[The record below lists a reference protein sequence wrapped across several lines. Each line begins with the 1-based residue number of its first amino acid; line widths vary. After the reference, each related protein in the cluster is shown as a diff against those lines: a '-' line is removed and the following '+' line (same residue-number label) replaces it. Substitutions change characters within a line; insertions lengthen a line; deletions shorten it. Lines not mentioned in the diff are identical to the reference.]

1 MVGIIKEQTRNYVA
15 DMASA
20 NATAINA
27 QNVGELRSL
36 WGGVSNFV
44 NNVQQEKEKQRKKEE
59 KELEDADINM
69 INTEIGGTLSN
80 ELMGENARRVADG
93 TDPNTPAY
101 NQWLESER
109 QRIFQPYIDQMQSEK
124 GKAAL
129 QKMARDTTD
138 KIVSSNIGKIAQNR
152 KKAQA
157 AGAFVSTGKQ
167 LKNDAYGFGQLG
179 DWDGFQDATK
189 AQKDAMLKYAK
200 KNGGE
205 EAVAETEYAIDTQ
218 NILAFYNGMAESDP
232 EKIIAMLD
240 AKGNIRQQLEER
252 RAELDKARVAD
263 GGKPYTDAE
272 LDKLAE
278 TMMAKGEY
286 KNASDQFE
294 GIIPDSI
301 RDHYTANYEKRL
313 QGRIAE
319 LKERQKSLA
328 KGSDAHKNVEKQIKD
343 LQDKLANPD
352 AEVTEMIKSDL
363 RKLVL
368 PKAKKQVELNK
379 LAKKKQDQE
388 QYVHNYTMV
397 MSPDN
402 NAAFDANMAILFGK
416 QNAEELF
423 GKSIS
428 QEAMDKAYE
437 RYKENDNKV
446 VLNTVVDF
454 DATEAIA
461 DGLANIRNYQG
472 EDPLPLIKYALEI
485 QADLGESAN
494 MTESQKQ
501 NVKNILFAAVQDK
514 GFGDVMSSVLSS
526 DNRYFPD
533 TSWGENIFGS
543 VTNRDFYGE
552 RIYPDMSK
560 GEVLDIM
567 GLPSSDIKKQDID
580 EVRKYMKTESVR
592 VINDVMSMLA
602 VAAQEPDKE
611 RRLAMAQEAAKYLAS
626 EKQKVYDTAMRNYGI
641 DLAKLREVK
650 ATRGQAFTQIGTQLK
665 EYLGDDPS
673 TGEPLWGDYYDTEQ
687 AKQAQK
693 RLVDTLTVDISQ
705 FDEKGE
711 KDGRK

>member
-15 DMASA
+15 DMANA
-20 NATAINA
+20 NKTAIAA

-36 WGGVSNFV
+36 WGGVSSFAQNAIKE
-44 NNVQQEKEKQRKKEE
+44 NENARTKADQE
-59 KELEDADINM
+59 M
-69 INTEIGGTLSN
+69 INTQIGSALSN
-80 ELMGENARRVADG
+80 ELMSENAKRIANGV
-93 TDPNTPAY
+93 DPNTPEY
-101 NQWLESER
+101 NKWLESER
-109 QRIFQPYIDQMQSEK
+109 QRIFQPYIDQMQSEE
-124 GKAAL
+124 GRLAL

-138 KIVSSNIGKIAQNR
+138 KLVASNIGKIAQNR

-157 AGAFVSTGKQ
+157 AVAFAQTGNQ
-167 LKNDAYGFGQLG
+167 LKNDAYGFGKLG

-189 AQKDAMLKYAK
+189 AQKDAMIKYAK

-205 EAVAETEYAIDTQ
+205 EAAAEVEYAIDTQ
-218 NILAFYNGMAESDP
+218 NLLSFYNGMAESDP

-252 RAELDKARVAD
+252 RAELDEARVAD
-263 GGKPYTDAE
+263 GVKPHTDAE
-272 LDKLAE
+272 LDKMAE
-278 TMMAKGEY
+278 TMAKKGDY
-286 KNASDQFE
+286 KRASDEFDAL
-294 GIIPDSI
+294 IPDSI
-301 RDHYTANYEKRL
+301 RDKYTERYKKVL
-313 QGRIAE
+313 QNRIYD
-319 LKERQKSLA
+319 LKERKKSLA
-328 KGSDAHKNVEKQIKD
+328 KGSDAYKNVEKQIKD
-343 LQDKLANPD
+343 LQKKLENPD
-352 AEVTEMIKSDL
+352 AEVTENIKSDL

-379 LAKKKQDQE
+379 LADKKREQE
-388 QYVHNYTMV
+388 QYVRNYTMV

-402 NAAFDANMAILFGK
+402 DAAFDANMAILFGK

-446 VLNTVVDF
+446 ILNTTVDF

-501 NVKNILFAAVQDK
+501 NVKNIMFAAVQDK

-552 RIYPDMSK
+552 RIYPGMSK

-580 EVRKYMKTESVR
+580 EVRKYIKTESVR

-611 RRLAMAQEAAKYLAS
+611 KRLAMAQEAAKYLAS

-673 TGEPLWGDYYDTEQ
+673 TGKPLWGDYYDTEQ

-693 RLVDTLTVDISQ
+693 RFVDILTVDISQ
-705 FDEKGE
+705 FDSKGE